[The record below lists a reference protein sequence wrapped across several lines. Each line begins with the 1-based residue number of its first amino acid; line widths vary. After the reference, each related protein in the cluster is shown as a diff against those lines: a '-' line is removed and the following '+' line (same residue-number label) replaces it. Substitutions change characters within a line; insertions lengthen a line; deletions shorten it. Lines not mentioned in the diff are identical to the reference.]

1 MKTVREILQRKG
13 SIVWSISPEA
23 TVYEAL
29 QVMADK
35 NLGAVLVIKNDKVV
49 GIMSERDYA
58 RKIILH
64 GKSSKETLVKEIM
77 SSMVIYVNTSLSVEE
92 CMALMINKR
101 IRHLPVIENG
111 NLSGIISIG
120 DIVDAVIDEKEF
132 VNMPVTEKPK
142 PVAKPK
148 ASATEKKPKESKK
161 KIEDIPDEDLL

>member
-13 SIVWSISPEA
+13 NMVWSISPEA

-132 VNMPVTEKPK
+132 VIDQLVHYITGAPVLK
-142 PVAKPK
+142 
-148 ASATEKKPKESKK
+148 
-161 KIEDIPDEDLL
+161 